1 MSDSTAQTTR
11 QLKIKTG
18 VVKRLFKEERTY
30 YQEAEQAR
38 AKLQKMRDEDAEGA
52 DIRNA
57 ERVVK
62 DSEQMIPR
70 TKKSLDEAVVALE
83 DLVDGMSSDETITA
97 TQEYKDAAEQLKVV
111 KQAGTQNG
119 A

>member
-1 MSDSTAQTTR
+1 MSDSTAQTVR

-18 VVKRLFKEERTY
+18 VVKRLFKEEKTY
-30 YQEAEQAR
+30 RVEAEDQR
-38 AKLQKMRDEDAEGA
+38 KVLAKLKDEDADGA

-57 ERVVK
+57 ERVLK

-70 TKKSLDEAVVALE
+70 TRKSLEDAVLALQ
-83 DLVDGMSSDETITA
+83 DLVDALAAEPSLSETPEYTA
-97 TQEYKDAAEQLKVV
+97 AKSQLEEVDAAWKI
-111 KQAGTQNG
+111 NG